1 MARENKGQQVKSFK
15 DRIPQ
20 PDQSFA
26 DEVTKVYFKV
36 TDGRFVIYLP
46 EHISRVVHGCEG
58 LELGGGLKGDA
69 RVQSTT
75 IDDVLECW
83 EGIKTSYMRTIRLE
97 GAVKVIRYDVRYND
111 GDRFARFNAP
121 HKIDDAPTPAVALS
135 YEVLWRSEGRLF
147 RGHYSGEDL
156 ILDFE
161 GMAMPSAQFDS
172 KRVIE
177 WTEER
182 EAFFKA
188 VQGGLLRLIAQLV
201 DFMGENIE
209 TNIAALASGER
220 TLALAAPNDG

>member
-1 MARENKGQQVKSFK
+1 MARDSKGQQVKSFK

-20 PDQSFA
+20 PDQSYA

-36 TDGRFVIYLP
+36 ADGRFVIYLP
-46 EHISRVVHGCEG
+46 DHIARVVHGCEG
-58 LELGGGLKGDA
+58 LELGGGMKGDA
-69 RVQSTT
+69 RVQSVT
-75 IDDVLECW
+75 IDEVLECW
-83 EGIKTSYMRTIRLE
+83 EAVKDSYLRTIRLE

-121 HKIDDAPTPAVALS
+121 HKIDGVPAPAVALS
-135 YEVLWRSEGRLF
+135 YEVLWRSEGRLY
-147 RGHYSGEDL
+147 RGHYSGDNL
-156 ILDFE
+156 VLDFE

-188 VQGGLLRLIAQLV
+188 VQEGLLRLITQLV
-201 DFMGENIE
+201 DFMGDNVEA
-209 TNIAALASGER
+209 NIAALAAGER
-220 TLALAAPNDG
+220 TLAIAAPVEA